1 MKREAVSVVRIY
13 LRESEHLLRPIE
25 KLLREEGKVAGLTVL
40 RAVEGFTGQGEK
52 RSTFLVD
59 LSLDLPLVVEFFDSP
74 DRVDQLLAL
83 LTERFNL
90 PHIITWQADRV
101 SAAVNPVS

>member
-1 MKREAVSVVRIY
+1 VKREAVSVVRIY
-13 LRESEHLLRPIE
+13 LRESEHLLHPIE

-52 RSTFLVD
+52 HSTFLVD

-74 DRVDQLLAL
+74 DHVDQLLEL
-83 LTERFNL
+83 LTGRFKL
-90 PHIITWQADRV
+90 PHIITWQADRI
-101 SAAVNPVS
+101 SAAESQ